1 MPENATPLIEALL
14 EVIDAAWL
22 YLLGEIDKDV
32 FVTRSSRRSTIR
44 GIAAFAA
51 SRLPRD
57 GGGVTRAA
65 N

>member
-1 MPENATPLIEALL
+1 M
-14 EVIDAAWL
+14 IDAAWL

-51 SRLPRD
+51 HGYP
-57 GGGVTRAA
+57 VTAVE
-65 N
+65 